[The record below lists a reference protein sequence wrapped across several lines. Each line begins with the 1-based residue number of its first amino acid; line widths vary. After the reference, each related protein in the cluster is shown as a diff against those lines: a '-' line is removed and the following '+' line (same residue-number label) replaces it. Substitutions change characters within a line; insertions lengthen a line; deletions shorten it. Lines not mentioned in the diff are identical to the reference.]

1 MNVGGQDTS
10 MLLEIATAAA
20 MYAYNNTTTAAE
32 SDIPVMV
39 PALTCR
45 YKEPK
50 KIRQCLDQKMRPEP
64 DPYQAM
70 WDPNWVSSITYR
82 PEDVVQQQQPG
93 TRPPRRRQ

>member
-1 MNVGGQDTS
+1 MNASGQDTS

-39 PALTCR
+39 PTAMCR
-45 YKEPK
+45 FKDTK
-50 KIRQCLDQKMRPEP
+50 KIRECLERKMRPEP
-64 DPYQAM
+64 DPYAAM

-82 PEDVVQQQQPG
+82 PEDVIQQQP
-93 TRPPRRRQ
+93 RSK

>member
-1 MNVGGQDTS
+1 MYSVKAYMNVGGQDTS

-20 MYAYNNTTTAAE
+20 MYAYNSTTTAAE

-50 KIRQCLDQKMRPEP
+50 KIRECLERKMRPEP

-82 PEDVVQQQQPG
+82 PEDVIQQQP
-93 TRPPRRRQ
+93 RSK